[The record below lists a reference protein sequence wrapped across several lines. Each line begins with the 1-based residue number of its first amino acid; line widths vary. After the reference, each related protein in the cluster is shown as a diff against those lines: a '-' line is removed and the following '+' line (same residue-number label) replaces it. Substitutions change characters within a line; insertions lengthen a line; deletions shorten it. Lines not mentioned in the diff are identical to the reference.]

1 MSDQF
6 QGSMVRIIF
15 SPLRRLYDWTMDLAA
30 HRFAERWLAF
40 VSFIESVIFPI
51 PPDVML
57 IPMVLA
63 RRERFLRIAAICTVA
78 SVLGGVGGYL
88 IGYGLFEAIGKP
100 IVSFY
105 GHESALDVARESF
118 AEYGWLIVIGGGL
131 TPLPFKVV
139 TIASGAM
146 ELDLIVFV
154 LASIVSRGARFF
166 AVSAI
171 LWKFGGPV
179 RTLIEER
186 FGLMTTLFFVLLVG
200 GFVVLKWLL

>member
-1 MSDQF
+1 MIN
-6 QGSMVRIIF
+6 VIF
-15 SPLRRLYDWTMDLAA
+15 SPLRRLYDWTMALAA
-30 HRFAERWLAF
+30 HRFAERWLALI
-40 VSFIESVIFPI
+40 SFIESVIFPI

-63 RRERFLRIAAICTVA
+63 QRERFLRIATICTIA
-78 SVLGGVGGYL
+78 SVAGGVGGYF
-88 IGYGLFEAIGKP
+88 IGFGLFETIGKP
-100 IVSFY
+100 IIEFY
-105 GHESALDVARESF
+105 GHEGAVDVARTAFE
-118 AEYGWLIVIGGGL
+118 EYGWLIVVGGGL

-146 ELDLIVFV
+146 GLDILVFI

-179 RTLIEER
+179 QRLIEER
-186 FGLMTTLFFVLLVG
+186 FGLMSTIFFVFLVG
-200 GFVVLKWLL
+200 GFVALKWL

>member
-1 MSDQF
+1 MIQTL
-6 QGSMVRIIF
+6 F
-15 SPLRRLYDWTMDLAA
+15 SPLRGLYDWTMRMAA
-30 HRFAERWLAF
+30 HRLAERYLAF

-63 RRERFLRIAAICTVA
+63 HRDRFLRYATICTIA
-78 SVLGGVGGYL
+78 SVVGGVGGYL
-88 IGYGLFEAIGKP
+88 IGYGLFDVIGKP
-100 IVSFY
+100 IVAFY
-105 GHESALDVARESF
+105 GYEEALEQARASF

-131 TPLPFKVV
+131 TPLPFKIV

-146 ELDLIVFV
+146 ELNLATFV
-154 LASIVSRGARFF
+154 LASIVSRGARFYI
-166 AVSAI
+166 VAI
-171 LWKFGGPV
+171 LLRLFGGPI

-200 GFVVLKWLL
+200 GFLAVKWLH